1 MKKIIWVLFLG
12 IALTSLSAWNS
23 KSIIPDSRLTDYLGA
38 EKVALLMQNNPDLI
52 VYYNYFLDHS
62 YTLVELPAEKFDPIK
77 DKPIKVS
84 LSNGK
89 IDRKKLNV
97 LSLGLQRNKE
107 TRLYYQ
113 VEGTSQ
119 VVAMLSD
126 NEFMELYRN
135 YLNHL

>member
-23 KSIIPDSRLTDYLGA
+23 KSIKPESRLTDYLGA